1 MTTNFNSRL
10 QKLEAKL
17 NPVRKNVE
25 PLYHYNE
32 QNIEDALKIYIEGES
47 LNCKVDDLKSWSKQI
62 MRDLTMYFPPTWC
75 YEDYVLKHQNAK
87 PTIDVSKLSKEE
99 LIELSETYKPIWEQM
114 EEAIERERNANR
126 SNTNHTVNY

>member
-62 MRDLTMYFPPTWC
+62 MRDLTMYFPPSWS
-75 YEDYVLKHQNAK
+75 YEVYIIKQQHSK
-87 PTIDVSKLSKEE
+87 PTIDVSKLSTEE
-99 LIELSETYKPIWEQM
+99 LIELSEKYKPIRKQM
-114 EEAIERERNANR
+114 EGAIERERRANR
-126 SNTNHTVNY
+126 VNIYYLVNF